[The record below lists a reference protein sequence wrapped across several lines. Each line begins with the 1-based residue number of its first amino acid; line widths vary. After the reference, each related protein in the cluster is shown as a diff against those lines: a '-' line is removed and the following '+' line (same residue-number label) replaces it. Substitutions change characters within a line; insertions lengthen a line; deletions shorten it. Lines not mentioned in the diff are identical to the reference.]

1 MLKCEQYKHP
11 LKHFPVPKVKG
22 ISARS
27 VSLSY
32 VYILDLIFREKQYIS
47 NTYHLLK
54 AKMKLCFGK

>member
-1 MLKCEQYKHP
+1 MFKCEQYKHP

-22 ISARS
+22 MAARN
-27 VSLSY
+27 VSLLC
-32 VYILDLIFREKQYIS
+32 VYFLNLMFREKQYIS